1 MLCQIP
7 GCRSAWLD
15 RLLWEQEVVGSNPT
29 SRTMNFLIVQRLEH
43 LTLTQKI
50 VVQIHVRK
58 PVFLGSSVG
67 MNGWLLTTMSQV
79 RVLPEEPCTKPVEGL
94 HDAS

>member
-1 MLCQIP
+1 
-7 GCRSAWLD
+7 
-15 RLLWEQEVVGSNPT
+15 
-29 SRTMNFLIVQRLEH
+29 MNFLIVQRLEH

-79 RVLPEEPCTKPVEGL
+79 RVLPEEPCTESGVLQWAVPGSTCYLTRGGKQVTGWKAYTLQRDP
-94 HDAS
+94 